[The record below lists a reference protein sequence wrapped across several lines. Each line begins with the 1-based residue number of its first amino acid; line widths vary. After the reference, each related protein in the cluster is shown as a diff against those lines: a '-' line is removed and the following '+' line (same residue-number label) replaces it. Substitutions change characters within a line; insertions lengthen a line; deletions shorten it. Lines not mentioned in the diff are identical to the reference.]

1 MQLGTDEVDD
11 SQGPP
16 HMFDALTKVL
26 VRRTDDNATHVAT
39 ARKDVGGRRSDA
51 ILPVELAMM
60 GARGFPVE
68 ESRPRVPC
76 SSPALSNVPS
86 RYLFYAVCSIYFRD
100 GKRRRDLVQLLGFWF
115 PLVGEGQIILQTP
128 LIFFDATDADDERRR
143 RAAAAAHVCPFP
155 PVLPLR

>member
-39 ARKDVGGRRSDA
+39 ARKDVGGRRDA

-60 GARGFPVE
+60 GARDFPVE
-68 ESRPRVPC
+68 EPPPRVPC
-76 SSPALSNVPS
+76 SPRLLYERP
-86 RYLFYAVCSIYFRD
+86 RYLCRLRLFDFSRFP
-100 GKRRRDLVQLLGFWF
+100 GTEKRRDLVSVADWTRLT
-115 PLVGEGQIILQTP
+115 GEGQIFIYLCAGHSSLPSTP
-128 LIFFDATDADDERRR
+128 TMS
-143 RAAAAAHVCPFP
+143 AAAARGVEQISIDGNK
-155 PVLPLR
+155 